1 MQKWERERWFKKS
14 GELFFPVSNCLELKN
29 QVKYMLN
36 YSIYQL
42 VDFLFF
48 LFFFFF
54 KGSKRPVFRLPSML
68 EFAAELKQALS
79 VS

>member
-48 LFFFFF
+48 LFFFF
-54 KGSKRPVFRLPSML
+54 
-68 EFAAELKQALS
+68 LKEVKDLYLDYL
-79 VS
+79 VC